1 MSAALFDPAPQK
13 ALKGKLIGV
22 GTGPGDPELLTLK
35 AVRAIENADV
45 VAFFCKKGSKGN
57 GRCIVESFIHPGTL
71 EMPLVYPVTVESDKN
86 GDDYRGAIA
95 GFFDQSAKDIAV
107 HLDAGRSVAVLSEG
121 DPLFYGSYMH
131 LHLRLAPSYPAEVVA
146 GITAM
151 SGCWSMAGLPL
162 VQGDDILSV
171 LPGTLGEDILTE
183 RLSGT
188 DGAVIM
194 KVGRNLPKIR
204 RALEKAGKLESA
216 LYVERGTMAN
226 GHAVRLVERDETP
239 APYFSLVLVPGWKDR
254 PGHGDPL

>member
-1 MSAALFDPAPQK
+1 MSAAL
-13 ALKGKLIGV
+13 LENVKGKLIGV

-45 VAFFCKKGSKGN
+45 LAFFCKKGSTGN
-57 GRCIVESFIHPGTL
+57 GRGIVEAFIRPGTI

-86 GDDYRGAIA
+86 GEDYRGAIA
-95 GFFDQSAKDIAV
+95 GFFDQSARDIAV
-107 HLDAGRSVAVLSEG
+107 HLDQGRTVAVLSEG

-131 LHLRLAPSYPAEVVA
+131 LHLRLAPSYPAEVIA

-151 SGCWSMAGLPL
+151 SGCWSMTGLPL

-171 LPGTLGEDILTE
+171 LPGTLSEEVLAE

-204 RALEKAGKLESA
+204 KALEKAGKLHSA

-226 GHAVRLVERDETP
+226 SAAIPMIERDETP

-254 PGHGDPL
+254 P